1 MKRIVMI
8 VLALTLMLA
17 SLSAC
22 SSQSALPQWGI
33 PDDRNEPLTPV
44 TQPQEDEEEIDPSYQ
59 AVLKAIAES
68 LPWDAEPL
76 YLNGEPL
83 SAMYYGADSSDIGY
97 ALHDVNGD
105 GVKELVVAEI
115 AQSDHVFLDL
125 FTLCNGRAKL
135 VCSSDNKTRYSLRTD
150 GTILYTWSV
159 GMGQGVSGC
168 DRYRLDPQTGEL
180 TLEVRVCQ
188 DMEYARSL
196 GMSNQSW
203 FVSYTDTDRSSYSA
217 ISQVDATAKEE
228 ELTDETMRCRLSYTP
243 LSELTFDNVSD
254 TVDTQAPK
262 PKTMM
267 DYRGYTI
274 GDVTDL
280 YGIDYKIQDFL
291 YMGGWGEIVY
301 PDDKTPVCFFY
312 SCYAGDMGKP
322 VSNDERVAGVGLGA
336 ADCED
341 QTLLIHEGA
350 PITMK
355 ASDYRAKF
363 PDGVYSENYDS
374 LGMLYSYT
382 YNGCDITASWHDNNT
397 ERAADWIV
405 ISYN

>member
-1 MKRIVMI
+1 MKRIFGI
-8 VLALTLMLA
+8 LLILTVTLTMFA
-17 SLSAC
+17 SCA
-22 SSQSALPQWGI
+22 SQAVSVSNNG
-33 PDDRNEPLTPV
+33 TSTV
-44 TQPQEDEEEIDPSYQ
+44 TTQPQEEEDPLDPSYQ

-150 GTILYTWSV
+150 GTILYTWSG

-188 DMEYARSL
+188 DMEYASSL

-217 ISQVDATAKEE
+217 ISQADATAMEE

-243 LSELTFDNVSD
+243 LSELTFDNVTD

-262 PKTMM
+262 TKSML
-267 DYRGYTI
+267 DYRSLTI
-274 GDVTDL
+274 NDVAAL
-280 YGIDYKIQDFL
+280 YGPAYTVHEYL
-291 YMGGWGEIVY
+291 YQGGWGEIY
-301 PDDKTPVCFFY
+301 YLNGEAPYSFFY
-312 SCYAGDMGKP
+312 SCTYENMGKP
-322 VSNDERVAGVGLGA
+322 VSGNERLTGIGLSPA
-336 ADCED
+336 NCAD
-341 QTLLIHEGA
+341 QTMLIHEGA

-363 PDGVYSENYDS
+363 PDGWYGEDMDAG
-374 LGMLYSYT
+374 GMMYSYN
-382 YNGCDITASWHDNNT
+382 YNGYTIAATWYDGQS
-397 ERAADWIV
+397 ERPADWIV
-405 ISYN
+405 VYYC